1 MKTLSEG
8 GKITVEEMRYI
19 SIIQDLT
26 GALVY
31 RCINDENNR
40 LICVVKKGD
49 AGKVIGRRG
58 QKIKILRDLLKKNID
73 VVEYSEDLVE
83 MVRNLFPNVKIERI
97 DVINRGDSTLVI
109 LRVPEEDKGRAIGR
123 GGRVI
128 NRARLVLREMFGV
141 SNVVIR

>member
-1 MKTLSEG
+1 MSTG
-8 GKITVEEMRYI
+8 GRITAEEMRYI

-31 RCINDENNR
+31 RCIADDANR

-58 QKIKILRDLLKKNID
+58 QTIRLLRDLLKKNID
-73 VVEYSEDLVE
+73 VVEYSEDLNE
-83 MVRNLFPNVKIERI
+83 MIRNLFPNVKIDRI
-97 DVINRGDSTLVI
+97 DVIERGDSVTVI
-109 LRVPEEDKGRAIGR
+109 LTVPEDDKGRAIGR

-141 SNVVIR
+141 DRVIVR

>member
-1 MKTLSEG
+1 VSTG
-8 GKITVEEMRYI
+8 GRITAEEMRYI

-31 RCINDENNR
+31 RCIADDANR

-58 QKIKILRDLLKKNID
+58 QTIRLLRDLLKKNID
-73 VVEYSEDLVE
+73 VVEYSEDLNE
-83 MVRNLFPNVKIERI
+83 MIRNLFPNVKIDRI
-97 DVINRGDSTLVI
+97 DVIERGDSVTVI
-109 LRVPEEDKGRAIGR
+109 LTVPEDDKGRAIGR

-141 SNVVIR
+141 DRVIVR

>member
-1 MKTLSEG
+1 MSQG

-31 RCINDENNR
+31 RCLDRGDGQI
-40 LICVVKKGD
+40 ICVVKKGD

-58 QKIKILRDLLKKNID
+58 STIRMLRELLKKDID

-83 MVRNLFPNVKIERI
+83 MVKNLFPNVKIKNVKVVKR
-97 DVINRGDSTLVI
+97 NDSTIVVI
-109 LRVPEEDKGRAIGR
+109 HVPEEDKGRAIGR

-128 NRARLVLREMFGV
+128 NRARLVLRELFDV
-141 SNVVIR
+141 SKVIVK